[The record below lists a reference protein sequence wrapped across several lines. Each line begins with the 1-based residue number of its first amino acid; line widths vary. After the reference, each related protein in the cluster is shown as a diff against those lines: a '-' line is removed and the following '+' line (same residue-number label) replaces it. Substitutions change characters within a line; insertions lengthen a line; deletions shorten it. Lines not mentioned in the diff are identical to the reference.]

1 MSFSNTCASP
11 LSGTRAALL
20 CLSCLQAA
28 HAQVPPGLPPATLY
42 IANEGQADGSGSSVS
57 VIDARS
63 LKVTSTI
70 DFGKA
75 GPVYPIMSPDKKDLW
90 VTHEVYDFNTG
101 GCDGSGV
108 SVVPLAKMKIG
119 ADIPLPQCPNTLV
132 FSPDGKFAYTPS
144 VAGPVSV
151 IDTAKRSVIASIT
164 VSTGQYDIALSRDG
178 RWLYAADASD
188 ANLTV
193 IDTRNDTPVR
203 QIALNSL
210 PFAIVLAPDGRHA
223 FVTTESSTASIEEID
238 LDTDKVVAMIPPVV
252 SSTTNGLAISSNG
265 KLLYDVDYN
274 AQTVWL
280 YNTYG
285 QSQIGGITPFSYP
298 LGIALSPDGRFVY
311 VTNNNCA
318 AFPCTT
324 AGFVTIVSTLTHTVL
339 GTVNVGINPQF
350 ITVFPRSEAGLVHH
364 GD

>member
-1 MSFSNTCASP
+1 MSFSNTFVSP
-11 LSGTRAALL
+11 LSGTCAAFLS
-20 CLSCLQAA
+20 LSCLQAA
-28 HAQVPPGLPPATLY
+28 HAQVPPWLPPATLY
-42 IANEGQADGSGSSVS
+42 VANEGQADGSGSSVS

-75 GPVYPIMSPDKKDLW
+75 GPVYPIMSPDKKALW

-108 SVVPLAKMKIG
+108 SVVPLAKMEIA
-119 ADIPLPQCPNTLV
+119 ADIPLPQCPNTLA
-132 FSPDGKFAYTPS
+132 FSPDGQFAYTPS

-178 RWLYAADASD
+178 RWLYAADVGD

-193 IDTRNDTPVR
+193 IDTRNAKAVR
-203 QIALNSL
+203 QITLNSI

-223 FVTTESSTASIEEID
+223 FVTTGSSTASIEEID

-265 KLLYDVDYN
+265 KVLYDVDYD

-280 YNTYG
+280 YNTQE

-298 LGIALSPDGRFVY
+298 LGIALSPDGFFAY
-311 VTNNNCA
+311 VANNNCA
-318 AFPCTT
+318 AFPCTN
-324 AGFVTIVSTLTHTVL
+324 AGFITVWSTLTHTVV

-350 ITVFPRSEAGLVHH
+350 ITVFPRSAAGRVRR